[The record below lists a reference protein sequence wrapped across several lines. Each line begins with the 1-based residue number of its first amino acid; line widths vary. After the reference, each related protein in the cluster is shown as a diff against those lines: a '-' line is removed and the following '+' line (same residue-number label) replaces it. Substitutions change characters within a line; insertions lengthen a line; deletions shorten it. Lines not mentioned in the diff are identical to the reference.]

1 MKITDVLQSDK
12 ITLSMEVFPPK
23 TTTAVEKVNEAV
35 REIAALKPDFM
46 SVTYG
51 AAGGKNSKYD
61 QSNHFLNY
69 FQLHQREWTAIPD
82 KADTIRRYLT
92 RIFKKCNDP
101 TKGNHT
107 YQRKSS
113 KPRILLFH
121 F

>member
-51 AAGGKNSKYD
+51 AAGGKTVNT
-61 QSNHFLNY
+61 QFR
-69 FQLHQREWTAIPD
+69 LHRTLRIHTVSIPSH
-82 KADTIRRYLT
+82 I
-92 RIFKKCNDP
+92 
-101 TKGNHT
+101 
-107 YQRKSS
+107 
-113 KPRILLFH
+113 
-121 F
+121 